1 MKEDLENQLMSREA
15 ELLEQLQQQ
24 KDALIIEKK
33 IVEEN
38 LQKSME
44 KALEEK
50 NKELEDQLHKEK
62 ERLEKVDFYIQ
73 SILIIFKV
81 KQLSL
86 ILILSVLMNIC
97 LKLTILEWVVF
108 HYVMLWFK
116 VKFWN
121 INDEKNH
128 CLQKLLFVWQ
138 YYHVK
143 QSSQDS
149 IDKIPHTGSLVPIKP
164 TVFV

>member
-62 ERLEKVDFYIQ
+62 ERLEKVDY
-73 SILIIFKV
+73 SIP
-81 KQLSL
+81 L
-86 ILILSVLMNIC
+86 ILIMNPMQQ
-97 LKLTILEWVVF
+97 VARV
-108 HYVMLWFK
+108 
-116 VKFWN
+116 
-121 INDEKNH
+121 
-128 CLQKLLFVWQ
+128 
-138 YYHVK
+138 
-143 QSSQDS
+143 
-149 IDKIPHTGSLVPIKP
+149 
-164 TVFV
+164 

>member
-50 NKELEDQLHKEK
+50 NKELEDQLQKEK
-62 ERLEKVDFYIQ
+62 ERLEKVDYSIPL
-73 SILIIFKV
+73 ILIILKI
-81 KQLSL
+81 KQLS
-86 ILILSVLMNIC
+86 
-97 LKLTILEWVVF
+97 
-108 HYVMLWFK
+108 
-116 VKFWN
+116 
-121 INDEKNH
+121 
-128 CLQKLLFVWQ
+128 
-138 YYHVK
+138 
-143 QSSQDS
+143 
-149 IDKIPHTGSLVPIKP
+149 
-164 TVFV
+164 

>member
-97 LKLTILEWVVF
+97 LKLTILE
-108 HYVMLWFK
+108 
-116 VKFWN
+116 
-121 INDEKNH
+121 
-128 CLQKLLFVWQ
+128 
-138 YYHVK
+138 
-143 QSSQDS
+143 
-149 IDKIPHTGSLVPIKP
+149 
-164 TVFV
+164 

>member
-62 ERLEKVDFYIQ
+62 ERLEKVDYSIP

-97 LKLTILEWVVF
+97 LKLTILERVVF

-116 VKFWN
+116 VKF
-121 INDEKNH
+121 
-128 CLQKLLFVWQ
+128 
-138 YYHVK
+138 
-143 QSSQDS
+143 
-149 IDKIPHTGSLVPIKP
+149 
-164 TVFV
+164 

>member
-62 ERLEKVDFYIQ
+62 ERLEKVDYSIPL
-73 SILIIFKV
+73 ILII
-81 KQLSL
+81 
-86 ILILSVLMNIC
+86 
-97 LKLTILEWVVF
+97 
-108 HYVMLWFK
+108 
-116 VKFWN
+116 
-121 INDEKNH
+121 
-128 CLQKLLFVWQ
+128 
-138 YYHVK
+138 
-143 QSSQDS
+143 
-149 IDKIPHTGSLVPIKP
+149 IPHATSCEGIMFLTRPSVSQ
-164 TVFV
+164 

>member
-50 NKELEDQLHKEK
+50 NKELEDQLQKEK
-62 ERLEKVDFYIQ
+62 ERLEKVDYSIPL
-73 SILIIFKV
+73 ILIIFKI
-81 KQLSL
+81 KQLS
-86 ILILSVLMNIC
+86 
-97 LKLTILEWVVF
+97 
-108 HYVMLWFK
+108 
-116 VKFWN
+116 
-121 INDEKNH
+121 
-128 CLQKLLFVWQ
+128 
-138 YYHVK
+138 
-143 QSSQDS
+143 
-149 IDKIPHTGSLVPIKP
+149 
-164 TVFV
+164 